1 VKIRINFRK
10 ALYFAFSVVVTVS
23 VFGYLLTHVSVR
35 EVVGIIRSVDL
46 RGLVLFAF
54 LSIASSGFRTWRY
67 GLLVRAAG
75 YGPPRSAMFLVVLV
89 RNLFSDL
96 LPARI
101 GGLIYVYILTGRLGV
116 PFAAAMSSFAL
127 SFLFDVIAMVPL
139 LVLAAFW
146 AGGAG
151 QVSAGTLIGA
161 GAVLLVLVVV
171 LVHML
176 PSLMRAAGWSIRRA
190 PLLGERRRERWSAAF
205 GDTVADILKIREAGI
220 YFRLV
225 VISVFVRLGKYGALY
240 FLLFGLLAPLGYR
253 FAELNV
259 ARVFLGICSSE
270 LAASMPVSGIAGFGM
285 YEGVWATVF
294 ALLGFPAHIAKLT
307 SISHHL
313 VTQVFGYSLGAA
325 ALVAL
330 LLPFFRNRPG
340 TGRNEPGL
348 SPVRFYGRVCAAAAG
363 CALAALVLHVAVS
376 SWRVDVK
383 EVVTPPGTVSKTIRA
398 SALPG
403 DVVFDSNRG
412 GTFGIHLLSSVKGT
426 IRSVYDTEMTEI
438 YPDPSPEGD
447 WIVFARAKSPHRLA
461 PSEIWVCR
469 RDGSGAR
476 KIADNGT
483 FPTFH
488 GGGRT
493 VYFER
498 ERRKVMAVQLDGSD
512 EREVFPR
519 DRDEFE
525 RYRIVKPRVSR
536 DGRWV
541 AFISDRKGAWN
552 TWIADLE
559 TGESRHVARGCEPAW
574 FPGGEKIAWIREQDV
589 RQGSGIFAWDMKT
602 GTTEEMQ
609 DADLP
614 WGHEYFPTVS
624 ADGRH
629 LLWGACPEGQHS
641 HETSRYQLFVKDLTN
656 GTVTR
661 LTDDLANNRW
671 PKLLPGEAD

>member
-1 VKIRINFRK
+1 MKIRSGGRK
-10 ALYFAFSVVVTVS
+10 TLYVAFSAVVTLS

-35 EVVGIIRSVDL
+35 EVVNIIRGVDL
-46 RGLVLFAF
+46 RGLFLFAF
-54 LSIASSGFRTWRY
+54 LSIVMSGFRTWRY
-67 GLLVRAAG
+67 GILVRAAG
-75 YGPPRSAMFLVVLV
+75 YGPPPSAMFLVVLV

-127 SFLFDVIAMVPL
+127 SFLFDAIAMVPL

-151 QVSAGTLIGA
+151 HASSGALIGA
-161 GAVLLVLVVV
+161 GAVLFVLVAV
-171 LVHML
+171 LVHVL
-176 PSLMRAAGWSIRRA
+176 PSLMRAAGWVIRRA
-190 PLLGERRRERWSAAF
+190 PLLGERRRVHWSAAF
-205 GDTVADILKIREAGI
+205 GETVTDILKIREAGI
-220 YFRLV
+220 YVRLV
-225 VISVFVRLGKYGALY
+225 VLSVLVRLGKYGALY

-259 ARVFLGICSSE
+259 AKVFLGICSSE

-325 ALVAL
+325 ALAAL
-330 LLPFFRNRPG
+330 LLPCFRNRSG
-340 TGRNEPGL
+340 AGRYEPGL
-348 SPVRFYGRVCAAAAG
+348 SPARFYGRVGAAAAG
-363 CALAALVLHVAVS
+363 TALTALVFYLAVS
-376 SWRVDVK
+376 SWPGSTAKIVA
-383 EVVTPPGTVSKTIRA
+383 EPGTVSIAIRA
-398 SALPG
+398 SGLDG

-412 GTFGIHLLSSVKGT
+412 GTFGIHVLGAAKGT
-426 IRSVYDTEMTEI
+426 IRSVFDTEMTEI
-438 YPDPSPEGD
+438 YPDPSPDGD
-447 WIVFARAKSPHRLA
+447 WIVFARAKSLHRLA

-476 KIADNGT
+476 KVADNGT
-483 FPTFH
+483 FPTFDRN
-488 GGGRT
+488 GRT

-498 ERRKVMAVQLDGSD
+498 GRRKVMAVELDGSG

-519 DRDEFE
+519 GREEFDRF
-525 RYRIVKPRVSR
+525 RIVKPRVSP

-559 TGESRHVARGCEPAW
+559 TGESRHVAQGCEPAW
-574 FPGGEKIAWIREQDV
+574 FPDSGKIAWIRQRDV
-589 RQGSGIFAWDMKT
+589 RQGSGIFAWDMAT
-602 GTTEEMQ
+602 GTTEEIQ

-624 ADGRH
+624 ADGKY

-641 HETSRYQLFVKDLTN
+641 HETSRYQLFAKDLTS
-656 GTVTR
+656 GRVTR

-671 PKLLPGEAD
+671 PKLLPGG